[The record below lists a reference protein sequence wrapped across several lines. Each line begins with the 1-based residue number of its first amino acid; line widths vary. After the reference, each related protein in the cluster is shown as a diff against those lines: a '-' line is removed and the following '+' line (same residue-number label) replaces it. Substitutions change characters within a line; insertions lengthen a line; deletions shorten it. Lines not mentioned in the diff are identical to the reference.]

1 MTTLAAELE
10 QGPPVADARRS
21 LAAEFRHH
29 GLETPELDARLL
41 VAHALALDHTGLAT
55 QAHRRLSITEA
66 GDIAALAAR
75 RLAREPV
82 ARILGCKEFWGLP
95 LRLNAETLVPRPE
108 TETLVEAALAA
119 LASEA
124 SGQRGHSLNVRA
136 PDTSSA
142 RAAPASEASGQ
153 RGDRHALRSR
163 TLRVADLGTGSG
175 ALILALVSEL
185 PAAFGIATDV
195 STAALACA
203 RDNAAALGLAA
214 RVAFV
219 ACDYGAALGGRFD
232 LVVSNPPY
240 VARNEI
246 ATLAPEVRE
255 FDPRRALDG
264 GIDGLDAYRAIA
276 ADARRLL
283 APDGTLV
290 LELGAG
296 MATAVTALLGAAG
309 LGLAGPPRHDLAG
322 VARALVARPLP

>member
-1 MTTLAAELE
+1 VTTAAAELE
-10 QGPPVADARRS
+10 AGTSVSGARRS
-21 LAAEFRHH
+21 LAREFRYR

-41 VAHALALDHTGLAT
+41 VAHALGLDHAGLAA
-55 QAHRRLSITEA
+55 QAEHRLAAKEA
-66 GDIAALAAR
+66 GAIAALAAR

-82 ARILGCKEFWGLP
+82 ARILGVKEFWGLP

-108 TETLVEAALAA
+108 TETVVEAA

-124 SGQRGHSLNVRA
+124 SGQRSHSSNVR
-136 PDTSSA
+136 
-142 RAAPASEASGQ
+142 
-153 RGDRHALRSR
+153 SR
-163 TLRVADLGTGSG
+163 PLRVADLGTGSG
-175 ALILALVSEL
+175 ALILALMSEL
-185 PAAFGIATDV
+185 PAASGIATDV
-195 STAALACA
+195 STAALTCA

-219 ACDYGAALGGRFD
+219 ACDYGAALGGPFD
-232 LVVSNPPY
+232 LVVANPPY

-246 ATLAPEVRE
+246 AALAPEVRE
-255 FDPRRALDG
+255 SDPLRALDG

-276 ADARRLL
+276 TDARRLL

-296 MATAVTALLGAAG
+296 MAAAVTALLGAAG